1 MRITLAIPTYN
12 RKEIVEITSLSFK
25 ELSDIN
31 IRIYDDRSSEYDLSF
46 LKKVFPTAKE
56 IILRNQ
62 NLKADKNMYTIYT
75 DFLNTNDDILI
86 QLDSDMLIGKDFF
99 LMVSEIS
106 KNILKEEAVY
116 SLYNSNSHEFI
127 EENVFKIINKEI
139 FKLKEHIGGACV
151 IFSKK
156 TLEKIIKN
164 IKIKNND
171 FSNYD
176 YKWSKYLRENNI
188 PIYVS
193 QKSYVQHIGVGGQNN
208 TSIKNID
215 IGYDFVGILNITQVN
230 YLLKYYEKLFEQ
242 QKNYI
247 ENMNFIEYLK
257 LRMKKIKLIMYF
269 YKKIIKIKEVMI

>member
-215 IGYDFVGILNITQVN
+215 IGYDFVGTLNITQVN

-257 LRMKKIKLIMYF
+257 LRMKKI
-269 YKKIIKIKEVMI
+269 IKIKEVMI

>member
-215 IGYDFVGILNITQVN
+215 IGYDFVGTLNITQVN

-257 LRMKKIKLIMYF
+257 LRIKKIKLIMYF

>member
-12 RKEIVEITSLSFK
+12 RKEIVEITSLCFK

-139 FKLKEHIGGACV
+139 FKLKEHIGGVCV

-215 IGYDFVGILNITQVN
+215 IGYDFVGTLDITQVN

>member
-1 MRITLAIPTYN
+1 MRITLAIPKYN

-215 IGYDFVGILNITQVN
+215 IGYDFVGTLDITQVN

>member
-215 IGYDFVGILNITQVN
+215 IGYDFVGTLNITQVN

>member
-215 IGYDFVGILNITQVN
+215 IGYDFVGTLDITQVN

-257 LRMKKIKLIMYF
+257 LRIKKIKLIMYF

>member
-215 IGYDFVGILNITQVN
+215 IGYDFVGTLDITQVN

>member
-106 KNILKEEAVY
+106 KNILKKEAVY

-139 FKLKEHIGGACV
+139 FKLKEHTGGACV

-215 IGYDFVGILNITQVN
+215 IGYDFVGTLNITQVN

>member
-12 RKEIVEITSLSFK
+12 RKEIVEITSLCFK

-215 IGYDFVGILNITQVN
+215 IGYDFVGTLDITQVN